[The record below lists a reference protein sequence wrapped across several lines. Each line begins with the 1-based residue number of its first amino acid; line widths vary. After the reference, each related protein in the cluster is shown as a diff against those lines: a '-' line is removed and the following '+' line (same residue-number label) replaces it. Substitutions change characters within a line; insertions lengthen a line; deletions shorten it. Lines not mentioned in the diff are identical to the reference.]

1 MNIQYKEKYLK
12 YKSKYLNL
20 QLLSDSSKKY
30 SQTGG
35 NNDQEKINTFIN
47 GITNIQNSLDENKI
61 IEKNII
67 DKIIQLLKELKYD
80 KNNILFLFSETN
92 INKIIEIN
100 EDFRELYVK
109 NNIRGLKDFLTNWYE
124 FIELRYY
131 SFAEIIIPKYYH
143 YEQKN
148 DEESAVKTAG
158 YKKMASL
165 FIKLYPTIESI
176 NAGFYTYAAGADEYS
191 KLIEFLRLIEKK

>member
-47 GITNIQNSLDENKI
+47 DITNIKNNLDENNPD
-61 IEKNII
+61 KNII

-80 KNNILFLFSETN
+80 SNILNLFSETN
-92 INKIIEIN
+92 INKIIKIN

-109 NNIRGLKDFLTNWYE
+109 FNIRGLEGFLTDWYE
-124 FIELRYY
+124 FMEWRYY
-131 SFAEIIIPKYYH
+131 TFAKRIIPKYYE
-143 YEQKN
+143 YKEKN
-148 DEESAVKTAG
+148 DEESAVKAAG
-158 YKKMASL
+158 YKNMASL
-165 FIKLYPTIESI
+165 HIKLYPTIADI
-176 NAGFYTYAAGADEYS
+176 NAGFYASYSGREECS